1 MGSHFLLQRSF
12 PTLGL
17 NPSPLHCRQIHY
29 PLSHQGSQMYMYI
42 DWNMCIYAYIC
53 VCVCVYTQV
62 CVACVSLCVCVY
74 VGFPGSSVGKEFFCN
89 AGDTGDMGFIPGSE
103 RSPGE
108 VNGSPL
114 HYSCLENPMDR
125 GAWWAT
131 VHGVSKSWTRL
142 KELTVHT
149 HAHTHTHTHMY
160 IL

>member
-1 MGSHFLLQRSF
+1 MH
-12 PTLGL
+12 
-17 NPSPLHCRQIHY
+17 
-29 PLSHQGSQMYMYI
+29 
-42 DWNMCIYAYIC
+42 IC
-53 VCVCVYTQV
+53 VCVCIQV
-62 CVACVSLCVCVY
+62 CVVCVSLCVCVY
-74 VGFPGSSVGKEFFCN
+74 VGFPGSSVGKEFFCS
-89 AGDTGDMGFIPGSE
+89 AGDTGDMGSIPGWE

-149 HAHTHTHTHMY
+149 HAHTHTCIFYSMFKTIHLTFFEF
-160 IL
+160 ISCGASRPETGKLFV